1 MQDGQARALNR
12 LRGTATAKADVR
24 AAAKS
29 RLEKLVSAVGNEE
42 ISKRI
47 EQGNATRDQMLAFV
61 LQQLESA
68 RELQQREQALARKDA
83 NYDWWRLAQ
92 NTVAEPHPTRWK
104 SVAASFEQAVD
115 AICKGDLK
123 RGQRLLEAAV
133 VEQERITADMS
144 ALVDRKDLTAD
155 VDPGEIAILVAET
168 PAAGSCAVP
177 GVVRDLL
184 DRIDGVEQTV
194 PTMPDEMR
202 VNDPWWTLEEEEDEE
217 DGNGG
222 GGGAG

>member
-1 MQDGQARALNR
+1 VRDGQARALNR
-12 LRGTATAKADVR
+12 LRGTASAKADVR
-24 AAAKS
+24 QAAKS
-29 RLEKLVSAVGNEE
+29 RLEKLVNAVGNDE

-68 RELQQREQALARKDA
+68 RELQLREQALARKDA

-92 NTVAEPHPTRWK
+92 NTVAEPNPTRWK
-104 SVAASFEQAVD
+104 SVGAAFEHAVE

-123 RGQRLLEAAV
+123 RGQTLLEAAV
-133 VEQERITADMS
+133 AEQERITADMS
-144 ALVDRKDLTAD
+144 ALVERSDLSAD
-155 VDPGEIAILVAET
+155 VDPGEIAILVSET

-202 VNDPWWTLEEEEDEE
+202 MNDPWWTLEDEEEEGG
-217 DGNGG
+217 DGGG
-222 GGGAG
+222 GGGAA